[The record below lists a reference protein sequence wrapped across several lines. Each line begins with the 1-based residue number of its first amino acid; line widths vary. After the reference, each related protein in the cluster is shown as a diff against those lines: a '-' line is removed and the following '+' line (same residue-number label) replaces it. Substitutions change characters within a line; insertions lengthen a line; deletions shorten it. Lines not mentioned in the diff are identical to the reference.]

1 MGSRKDKIM
10 DTVDKKLVEL
20 LEDVDNMQY
29 SKDWQKLDYLYG
41 QIKLLVED
49 NND

>member
-10 DTVDKKLVEL
+10 DTVDKKLIEI

>member
-1 MGSRKDKIM
+1 M
-10 DTVDKKLVEL
+10 DTVDKKLIEL

-29 SKDWQKLDYLYG
+29 SKDWQKLDYLYS
-41 QIKLLVED
+41 QIKLLVEE

>member
-1 MGSRKDKIM
+1 MGRGKGKIM
-10 DTVDKKLVEL
+10 DTVDKKLIEL

-41 QIKLLVED
+41 QIKLLVEG
-49 NND
+49 NNG

>member
-10 DTVDKKLVEL
+10 DTVDKKLIEL

>member
-1 MGSRKDKIM
+1 MSL
-10 DTVDKKLVEL
+10 DKKLIEL

-29 SKDWQKLDYLYG
+29 SEDWQKLDYLYG

>member
-1 MGSRKDKIM
+1 M
-10 DTVDKKLVEL
+10 DTVDKKLIQL